1 MTTIDISGISGC
13 INDDEIRIL
22 EFIFNQLGFTSSKFE
37 VQERPL
43 LTDCVTSI
51 ILQGSLS
58 SGKGD
63 DFWNEI
69 FPLFVPLFTKLALLI
84 FMALVFYFIWSII
97 PTVD

>member
-13 INDDEIRIL
+13 INDNEIRIL
-22 EFIFNQLGFTSSKFE
+22 ESIFNQLGFTSSQFE
-37 VQERPL
+37 IQERPFL
-43 LTDCVTSI
+43 PDCVTSI
-51 ILQGSLS
+51 TLEGSLI

-63 DFWNEI
+63 DFWNEV

-84 FMALVFYFIWSII
+84 FMALVFYVIWSII